1 MHKTFI
7 LNLYLATGFV
17 ARVTGFTRDLYTLNQ
32 RLLEQRV
39 PHIHRVAKGGYSVCR
54 TQSIKQSL
62 TDGPA
67 E

>member
-7 LNLYLATGFV
+7 LNLYLA
-17 ARVTGFTRDLYTLNQ
+17 TGFTRDLYTLNQ

-39 PHIHRVAKGGYSVCR
+39 PHRHRVAKGGSNVCR

-62 TDGPA
+62 TYGPA